1 MFCLGDFVVVIRGL
15 PGRVFAAEFGLHSA
29 AGWKVSYTLLALGR
43 LSCGRRICVVGFAD
57 GDTGE
62 GFASSALPMAIR
74 ARGDEDETPLPVTVA
89 SQY

>member
-1 MFCLGDFVVVIRGL
+1 VRAKDLR
-15 PGRVFAAEFGLHSA
+15 R
-29 AGWKVSYTLLALGR
+29 R
-43 LSCGRRICVVGFAD
+43 LCRRRYERRTCVVDFAD

-89 SQY
+89 SHRG